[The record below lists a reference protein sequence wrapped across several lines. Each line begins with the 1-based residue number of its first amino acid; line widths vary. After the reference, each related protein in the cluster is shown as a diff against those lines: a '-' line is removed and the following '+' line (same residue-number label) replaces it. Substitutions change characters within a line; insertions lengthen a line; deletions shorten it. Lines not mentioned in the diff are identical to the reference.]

1 MMPMIPEQETT
12 IRYIRD
18 RRCVSGGY
26 CFYRLDEPN
35 AGDTFHALASLA
47 MLGTFPNDDDATRSY
62 LRTFQHPEGRF
73 SNVNVGHA
81 VIRSLMMFNERPLID
96 PPNWILSLLVP
107 PGDSVRPVESSSLFE
122 HLYLLTDLCT
132 LLGIA
137 IPTDIKSEI
146 IRAVFRYQH
155 PDTGFGYPRSTIIET
170 AHALAI
176 LEALGYPVLS
186 TGSEVFLKQCEDPA
200 FGFLAVPG
208 TKPAY
213 LEHVHAGILACSV
226 LNHYTPV
233 FVQCEEFIKRC
244 CRENGGYV
252 RSIFGGSATLENTYL
267 ALDAL
272 TMIGHMRQDPI
283 RRQEADNP
291 LRCCD

>member
-1 MMPMIPEQETT
+1 MIPEQETT

-47 MLGTFPNDDDATRSY
+47 MLGAFPNDDDAPRSY
-62 LRTFQHPEGRF
+62 LRTFQHPDGRF

-81 VIRSLMMFNERPLID
+81 VIRSLNIIGECPNID
-96 PPNWILSLLVP
+96 PTDWILSSLVP
-107 PGDSVRPVESSSLFE
+107 PGDSARPVESSSLFE
-122 HLYLLTDLCT
+122 HLYLLTDLCL
-132 LLGIA
+132 LLGVA
-137 IPTDIKSEI
+137 IPVGKKDAI
-146 IRAVFRYQH
+146 ISAVLRYQH
-155 PDTGFGYPRSTIIET
+155 PDTGFGNPHSTIIET

-176 LEALGYPVLS
+176 LAALGHPVSL
-186 TGSEVFLKQCEDPA
+186 TGSKEFLKQCEDPA

-208 TKPAY
+208 TRPAY
-213 LEHVHAGILACSV
+213 LEHVHAGELACSV
-226 LNHYTPV
+226 LGHYSPV
-233 FVQCEEFIKRC
+233 FVQCEEFIRKC

-272 TMIGHMRQDPI
+272 TMIGRMRKDPI

-291 LRCCD
+291 LRCSD

>member
-1 MMPMIPEQETT
+1 MIPEQEAT
-12 IRYIRD
+12 IQYIQD

-47 MLGTFPNDDDATRSY
+47 MLGAFPNDDDATRSY
-62 LRTFQHPEGRF
+62 LHSFQHPDGHF

-81 VIRSLMMFNERPLID
+81 VIRSLMMFGERPYLN
-96 PPNWILSLLVP
+96 PTGWILSSLVP
-107 PGDSVRPVESSSLFE
+107 PGDRTRPVESSSLFE
-122 HLYLLTDLCT
+122 HLYLLSGLCT

-137 IPTDIKSEI
+137 IPPDKKSEI
-146 IRAVFRYQH
+146 ISAVLRYQH

-176 LEALGYPVLS
+176 LEMLGYPVLS

-208 TKPAY
+208 TRPAY
-213 LEHVHAGILACSV
+213 LEHVHAGVLAGSV
-226 LNHYTPV
+226 LNHDSPV
-233 FVQCEEFIKRC
+233 FVQCEEFIRKC

-272 TMIGHMRQDPI
+272 TMIGRMREDLNSKKEGNGI
-283 RRQEADNP
+283 R
-291 LRCCD
+291 C